1 MQTNELATV
10 LLSCSTGTKLKFWGF
25 LQRQRL
31 GTGPVSQAH
40 TAGTTQS
47 RKVYLGQLPSKLL
60 ANNFQTG
67 CNIDQR
73 ITTPSIFDHQH
84 ESNIMLHFWSIMHV
98 ICIAGG
104 YSC

>member
-10 LLSCSTGTKLKFWGF
+10 LLSCGTGTKLKFWGF
-25 LQRQRL
+25 LQRQSL
-31 GTGPVSQAH
+31 GTGSVAQAH

-47 RKVYLGQLPSKLL
+47 RKVNLGQLPSKPL

-73 ITTPSIFDHQH
+73 IPTYIPSIFATNMNQT
-84 ESNIMLHFWSIMHV
+84 L
-98 ICIAGG
+98 C
-104 YSC
+104 